1 MFLFPDVTHQMMNC
15 VTSYKYFL
23 FSGECSIAQ
32 KFGFL
37 FPHNMIYFMSLALN
51 NKMKGLM
58 IVHPW
63 LQLNLMS
70 YFFFVKSQLPGEPA
84 VRPEVVGSEFVLW
97 CLSISGTAF
106 IAIASNSNSHCKEIT
121 HLSCR
126 PLVEVS
132 RQETT

>member
-23 FSGECSIAQ
+23 FSRECSIAQ

-37 FPHNMIYFMSLALN
+37 FLHNMIYFMSLALN

-70 YFFFVKSQLPGEPA
+70 YFFVKSQLPGKPA
-84 VRPEVVGSEFVLW
+84 VRPEVVVLRV
-97 CLSISGTAF
+97 CAVVF
-106 IAIASNSNSHCKEIT
+106 IYFWDCFHCNYF
-121 HLSCR
+121 
-126 PLVEVS
+126 
-132 RQETT
+132 Q

>member
-23 FSGECSIAQ
+23 FSRECSIAE

-51 NKMKGLM
+51 NKMKGLL

-63 LQLNLMS
+63 LP
-70 YFFFVKSQLPGEPA
+70 V
-84 VRPEVVGSEFVLW
+84 EFDELFLLCQV
-97 CLSISGTAF
+97 TA
-106 IAIASNSNSHCKEIT
+106 T
-121 HLSCR
+121 R
-126 PLVEVS
+126 
-132 RQETT
+132 